1 LSMAGLSL
9 LLLAVLKLAWRPWL
23 CMALDEDLARAE
35 GLQVDAWQ
43 LLFMVMLALVIA
55 LAMKVVGVLLIT
67 ALLII
72 PAAAA
77 RQFCQSPTAMA
88 AGAALIGVLAVNG
101 GLAASFFWDTPA
113 GPSAVLV
120 AVLVFML
127 GWLRRRAD

>member
-1 LSMAGLSL
+1 PSGAVAWDFDGTLTDRDTTRMLALAL
-9 LLLAVLKLAWRPWL
+9 LKQRPW
-23 CMALDEDLARAE
+23 RA
-35 GLQVDAWQ
+35 A
-43 LLFMVMLALVIA
+43 ALVIA